1 MKASAIEFRLRML
14 INMVIIVFG
23 FNAPGSPAWNAI
35 TGGPLQ
41 ASLIE
46 WLPLQ
51 LSRAGLLSF
60 AAAVPAVIVF
70 ASILAGVAAIL
81 RVWGSAWLGPGTVL
95 NAQMKAYGV
104 MAGGPYR
111 YVRNPLYLGVWCMV
125 AALAFLM
132 PPTGALVTMVLIT
145 FFQFRLI
152 LGEEAFLTRQLGA
165 PYDDYLRAVPRL
177 IPRFRT
183 TLPPSTQKPQ
193 WTRAIFTELT
203 PIGIFIAISVVSW
216 RFDYM
221 LMARTI
227 LVVFGISLVVRS
239 LMPAAAK
246 PASPSPELTPGS
258 PTTSPE

>member
-1 MKASAIEFRLRML
+1 MKATAIEFRLRML

-35 TGGPLQ
+35 TGAPLQ
-41 ASLIE
+41 VSLLE

-51 LSRAGLLSF
+51 LSRASLVSF
-60 AAAVPAVIVF
+60 AAATPAVIVL
-70 ASILAGVAAIL
+70 ASALAGLAAIL

-95 NAQMKAYGV
+95 NAQMKANGV

-125 AALAFLM
+125 ASLAFLM
-132 PPTGALVTMVLIT
+132 TPIGALVTMVLIT

-152 LGEEAFLTRQLGA
+152 LGEEAFLARQLGA
-165 PYDDYLRAVPRL
+165 SYQDYLRAVPRL
-177 IPRFRT
+177 IPRLRT
-183 TLPPSTQKPQ
+183 TLPPSTAKPQ
-193 WTRAIFTELT
+193 LIRAVLTELT
-203 PIGIFIAISVVSW
+203 PIGIFLAMAVVSW

-227 LVVFGISLVVRS
+227 LVVFGISLVVRAIIPKAAQ
-239 LMPAAAK
+239 PAAPP
-246 PASPSPELTPGS
+246 PA
-258 PTTSPE
+258 

>member
-23 FNAPGSPAWNAI
+23 FNAPGSPAWSAY
-35 TGGPLQ
+35 TGFPRQ

-51 LSRAGLLSF
+51 LSRAGLVSF
-60 AAAVPAVIVF
+60 AAATPAVIVLASAF
-70 ASILAGVAAIL
+70 AAIAAIL
-81 RVWGSAWLGPGTVL
+81 RVWASAWLGPGTVL
-95 NAQMKAYGV
+95 NAQMKADAV

-111 YVRNPLYLGVWCMV
+111 YVRNPLYIGVWCMV

-132 PPTGALVTMVLIT
+132 TPIGALVTIVLIT
-145 FFQFRLI
+145 FFQLRLI
-152 LGEEAFLTRQLGA
+152 LGEEAFLAPLLGA
-165 PYDDYLRAVPRL
+165 PYQDYLRAVPRL
-177 IPRFRT
+177 IPRFHT

-193 WTRAIFTELT
+193 WFRAILTELT
-203 PIGIFIAISVVSW
+203 PIGIFIAIAVVSW

-227 LVVFGISLVVRS
+227 LVVFGISLVVRAI
-239 LMPAAAK
+239 MPKAAP
-246 PASPSPELTPGS
+246 PARPSPTLQD
-258 PTTSPE
+258 

>member
-1 MKASAIEFRLRML
+1 MKATAIEFRLRML

-23 FNAPGSPAWNAI
+23 FNAQGSPLWNAI
-35 TGGPLQ
+35 TGAPLQ

-51 LSRAGLLSF
+51 LSRAGIAPF
-60 AAAVPAVIVF
+60 AAAVPAVIVL
-70 ASILAGVAAIL
+70 ASGLAGIAAIL

-95 NAQMKAYGV
+95 NAKMKAHDV

-111 YVRNPLYLGVWCMV
+111 YVRNPLYIGVWCMV

-132 PPTGALVTMVLIT
+132 TPIGALVTMVLIT

-152 LGEEAFLTRQLGA
+152 LGEEAFLARQLRA
-165 PYDDYLRAVPRL
+165 PYQDYLRAVPRL
-177 IPRFRT
+177 IPRLHT
-183 TLPPSTQKPQ
+183 LLPPSTEKPE
-193 WTRAIFTELT
+193 WMRAFLTELT
-203 PIGIFIAISVVSW
+203 PIGIFIAIAVVSW

-227 LVVFGISLVVRS
+227 LVVFGISLVVRAI
-239 LMPAAAK
+239 MPKAAN
-246 PASPSPELTPGS
+246 PASPLSGSSSSLPE
-258 PTTSPE
+258 